1 MILVK
6 RGKEPDKLK
15 QVRVREIAKL
25 QTIVLS
31 RPPTAKEIKGYKC
44 VAENLW
50 KAQHRK
56 CCYCEKKFE
65 TYNNDVEHYR
75 PKTAVDHETG
85 SGTVV
90 GYWWLAFTW
99 KNLLFACD
107 CCNRKHKKI
116 RFPLAPSSTP
126 LATMKNPPG
135 KEKPLLLDPA
145 GAINPVEHIEYVFE
159 TTSKKWWPRGRNGSF
174 FGAKTIEVCKL
185 DRPQLVALYGD
196 HVKELQGFIGAIDEA
211 ISRGQKDLILS
222 AFQRALGHL
231 TAQSCYVGLTYD
243 VFRHHFPDATL
254 QALIQRS
261 WPEPSEVGK

>member
-1 MILVK
+1 
-6 RGKEPDKLK
+6 
-15 QVRVREIAKL
+15 
-25 QTIVLS
+25 
-31 RPPTAKEIKGYKC
+31 
-44 VAENLW
+44 
-50 KAQHRK
+50 
-56 CCYCEKKFE
+56 
-65 TYNNDVEHYR
+65 
-75 PKTAVDHETG
+75 
-85 SGTVV
+85 
-90 GYWWLAFTW
+90 
-99 KNLLFACD
+99 
-107 CCNRKHKKI
+107 
-116 RFPLAPSSTP
+116 
-126 LATMKNPPG
+126 
-135 KEKPLLLDPA
+135 
-145 GAINPVEHIEYVFE
+145 VFE

-231 TAQSCYVGLTYD
+231 TAKSSYVGLTYD